1 MATQPIIVPDLGDFA
16 NVDVIEVLVKAG
28 DSVKKEDSL
37 ITLETDKASMD
48 VPAPADGVI
57 ATLTVK
63 VGDKVSAGDTIGT
76 LDSAGGASAAATATA
91 APAAAKPA
99 PAAAAQPAPAAQ
111 PAAAAAPIPGGPAP
125 EGAVDMLVIGAGPA
139 GYSAAFRAEKIL
151 IDQLH
156 EQVAAGKIVLKL
168 NAELE
173 EVTGDKAGVSGATI
187 RYKSG
192 EKETLAV
199 DGVFIAIGHSPNT
212 ALFADQLELDNGYI
226 KIRGGNHGN
235 ATQTS
240 IAGVFAAGDVT
251 DQTYRQAIT
260 SAASG
265 CMAALDA
272 ERYLA
277 QKALGE

>member
-139 GYSAAFRAEKIL
+139 GYSAAFRAADLGLKVTL
-151 IDQLH
+151 IERYQTLGGVCLNVGCIPSKALLH
-156 EQVAAGKIVLKL
+156 VCEVI
-168 NAELE
+168 E
-173 EVTGDKAGVSGATI
+173 EA
-187 RYKSG
+187 
-192 EKETLAV
+192 
-199 DGVFIAIGHSPNT
+199 H
-212 ALFADQLELDNGYI
+212 
-226 KIRGGNHGN
+226 
-235 ATQTS
+235 S
-240 IAGVFAAGDVT
+240 IAN
-251 DQTYRQAIT
+251 
-260 SAASG
+260 SG
-265 CMAALDA
+265 
-272 ERYLA
+272 
-277 QKALGE
+277 